1 MIGKNDYIKKKL
13 SLLFKCVVAKM
24 SQLSLDF
31 IRKRNNCHIMK
42 QTNVTRCI
50 VLMMRMSTTML
61 LIQELIMSSVRSN
74 HKIENQKYSTNHTYV
89 AITKSE
95 SKTIVTQI
103 THVVRQ
109 LCLCTVFCVFSFVL
123 SVSMFG
129 VLSLCFVFC
138 VCVLC
143 FVF

>member
-1 MIGKNDYIKKKL
+1 MCEFGGRGGEGGEKLCQKKRHNI
-13 SLLFKCVVAKM
+13 FV
-24 SQLSLDF
+24 
-31 IRKRNNCHIMK
+31 NIMK
-42 QTNVTRCI
+42 QTNSTRCI
-50 VLMMRMSTTML
+50 VLIMRMSITML

-74 HKIENQKYSTNHTYV
+74 HKIENQKYPTNHTYV

-95 SKTIVTQI
+95 SKTIVTQL

-143 FVF
+143 LCFVFSKT